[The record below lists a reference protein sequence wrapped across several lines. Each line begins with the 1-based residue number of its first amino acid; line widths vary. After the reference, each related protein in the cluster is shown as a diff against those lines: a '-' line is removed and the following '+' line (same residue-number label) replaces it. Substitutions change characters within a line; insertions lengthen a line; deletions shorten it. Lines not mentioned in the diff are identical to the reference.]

1 MLRRA
6 PSREGGEASST
17 SAPSSLPIDPLLL
30 APEVVR
36 LWVFMMEPVR
46 SRVGISDASIARR
59 LGVLAGSYL
68 HQTPIEVTAA
78 EPQPEASVN
87 YFR

>member
-6 PSREGGEASST
+6 PSREGT

-78 EPQPEASVN
+78 EPHQPEASVN